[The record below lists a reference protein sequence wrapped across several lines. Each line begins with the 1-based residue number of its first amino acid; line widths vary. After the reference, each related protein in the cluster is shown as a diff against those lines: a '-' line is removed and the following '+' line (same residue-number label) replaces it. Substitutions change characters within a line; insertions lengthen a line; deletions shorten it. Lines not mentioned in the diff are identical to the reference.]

1 MTGDDLSPRW
11 QLTLYVSGASP
22 QSAAAVQTARRICD
36 EELQGQVDLQ
46 IVDIRDAGGQAV
58 DDGILAV
65 PTLVKRMP
73 APLRKLVGD
82 LSDVMRVRVA
92 LDLPPATGR
101 DTPSASR
108 PDISREAP

>member
-1 MTGDDLSPRW
+1 MNVDATPHRW

-22 QSAAAVQTARRICD
+22 QSAAAVETARRICD

-46 IVDIRDAGGQAV
+46 IVDIRDAGDLAV

-73 APLRKLVGD
+73 EPLRKLVGD
-82 LSDVMRVRVA
+82 LSDIMRVRVA
-92 LDLPPATGR
+92 LDIPPATHH
-101 DTPSASR
+101 
-108 PDISREAP
+108 DIEREAP